1 MSFRNRSEAGR
12 KLAAR
17 LKRYKDQQPVILRF
31 AAWWRSRCIGSRGRT
46 QRTS

>member
-17 LKRYKDQQPVILRF
+17 LKRYKDQQPVILALPRGGVPVASEV
-31 AAWWRSRCIGSRGRT
+31 AAALNAPR
-46 QRTS
+46 